1 MVMLLWVLSALGA
14 MPSVLGV
21 GEARSV
27 VLVMAPSLDERAVR
41 CDDQD
46 GDGVWTCPAG
56 ELSASYAA
64 LGLLIDGRTLVQT
77 QGVTVGEAPQG
88 VTIERLGD
96 SLRVSASAPP
106 AREAT
111 GAARPGANV
120 LMAQV
125 KGVGTGAPRLGVAT
139 PQGPLDIVCED
150 SGRFPDPVANDG
162 THTCAGLV
170 PDGELTLSLRLPG
183 QPERALGA
191 QRWPPE
197 VGLRQLRVDSAGA
210 TVASWPI
217 LDRASGGAPRR
228 EDGPRAQ
235 GPGQGQQPGGQQP
248 GGQQPG
254 GPQPQGQPP
263 GPPGAGAALPV
274 GGSSGGQL
282 ALAALGALVVGLA
295 AWRIGRGQPAEIPFA
310 RALPPP
316 PPFPGAP
323 AGSFILRAPPGQRG
337 AVLGWALS
345 RLSASRPVLVVGPG
359 LEGLHAAGPALVAS
373 SPDVDDVLRATA
385 AIARRAIAPPAVLC
399 SEGALSL
406 VGEVG
411 RTPEAALLNAL
422 PPGVIVVLVLEGT
435 PAPVALPEL
444 GVRSDGG
451 EWRA

>member
-1 MVMLLWVLSALGA
+1 MVTLLWVLSALGA

-27 VLVMAPSLDERAVR
+27 VLVMAPSLDEVAVR

-56 ELSASYAA
+56 ELRPSYAA

-88 VTIERLGD
+88 LTIERLGD
-96 SLRVSASAPP
+96 RLRVSEGAPP
-106 AREAT
+106 AREASAEARA
-111 GAARPGANV
+111 GAAV
-120 LMAQV
+120 LMAEV
-125 KGVGTGAPRLGVAT
+125 RGVGEGAPRLGIQTA
-139 PQGPLDIVCED
+139 QGPVDIVCED

-162 THTCAGLV
+162 VHTCAGLA
-170 PDGELTLSLRLPG
+170 PEGELALSLRLPG

-191 QRWPPE
+191 LRWPPE
-197 VGLRQLRVDSAGA
+197 VGLRQLRVDAAGA

-235 GPGQGQQPGGQQP
+235 GPAGGQQP
-248 GGQQPG
+248 SGQ
-254 GPQPQGQPP
+254 QGQPP

-274 GGSSGGQL
+274 GGTSGGQL
-282 ALAALGALVVGLA
+282 ALAGLGALVVGLA
-295 AWRIGRGQPAEIPFA
+295 AWRIGRGSPPEIPFA

-316 PPFPGAP
+316 PAFPGAP
-323 AGSFILRAPPGQRG
+323 LGSFILRAPPGQGG
-337 AVLGWALS
+337 AVLAWALD

-359 LEGLHAAGPALVAS
+359 AEALHAAGPALVAG

-385 AIARRAIAPPAVLC
+385 AIARRAIAPPAVLA
-399 SEGALSL
+399 SGGALSL

-411 RTPEAALLNAL
+411 RTPEAALLNDL
-422 PPGVIVVLVLEGT
+422 PTGAILVLVLEGIQ
-435 PAPVALPEL
+435 APVALPEVAL
-444 GVRSDGG
+444 RADGG